1 MERIE
6 IYIILIVVGSV
17 VGLIVTSDNEPPP
30 YISEEERNDSLYV
43 DTIPSERSIH
53 NKTIIKNPNID
64 FDK

>member
-17 VGLIVTSDNEPPP
+17 VGLILTSDNEPPR
-30 YISEEERNDSLYV
+30 YVGEEERNDSLYV

-64 FDK
+64 FNK